1 MKLWELIE
9 ELRQYNQE
17 DKVWISYTKDGYVHS
32 HEVIGTQRGFGD
44 YALDLSRK
52 SNVLINGVAE

>member
-1 MKLWELIE
+1 MK
-9 ELRQYNQE
+9 YNPE
-17 DKVWISYTKDGYVHS
+17 DKVWISYRKDDYVHS
-32 HEVIGTQRGFGD
+32 YQVIGTQRGFGD